1 MPGAQAILAGEVS
14 KAEKD
19 RRLRYL
25 DHGTRMVVFANNA
38 GEARVVADELARNA
52 YSNTSYFGGTYAE
65 LKRAKFFTER
75 KPSAADLDDLT
86 K

>member
-1 MPGAQAILAGEVS
+1 MS
-14 KAEKD
+14 KAETD

-25 DHGTRMVVFANNA
+25 DHSTRVIIFANSA
-38 GEARVVADELARNA
+38 GEARTVADEFARSA
-52 YSNTSYFGGTYAE
+52 YSNASYFDGSYTQ